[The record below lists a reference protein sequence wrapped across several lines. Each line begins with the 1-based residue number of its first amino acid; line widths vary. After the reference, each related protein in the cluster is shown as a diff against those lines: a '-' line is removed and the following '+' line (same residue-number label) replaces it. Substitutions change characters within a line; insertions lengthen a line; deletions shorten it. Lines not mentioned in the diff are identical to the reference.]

1 MRLCPDRL
9 KAIGLV
15 VDGEKDVS
23 LFLDETSEP
32 TAQQRDSSRLKNK
45 DTSYSPSTT
54 DPITNLHTE
63 WNPKYGP
70 SIIQT
75 NRLQLL

>member
-1 MRLCPDRL
+1 MLSNSNANFKNTFKSHCTYINL
-9 KAIGLV
+9 AYGSV

-32 TAQQRDSSRLKNK
+32 AAQQRDSSRLKNK

-54 DPITNLHTE
+54 DPKNVVNCSKL
-63 WNPKYGP
+63 WF
-70 SIIQT
+70 
-75 NRLQLL
+75 